1 MNTFNN
7 NTQFI
12 DYTYPFEYQQY
23 NPNYQPDYNEYQFY
37 DAPEADLSLASVFK
51 IALPV
56 IMYGLGK
63 LAKHLLSEENPEIS
77 KSSTSKI
84 ICKLVDNELPYE
96 KYVDKFIGNLI

>member
-7 NTQFI
+7 YTQI
-12 DYTYPFEYQQY
+12 TDYPVEYQQY
-23 NPNYQPDYNEYQFY
+23 DQDYQPDYNDNEYQFY
-37 DAPEADLSLASVFK
+37 DAPEAELSLATVFK

-63 LAKHLLSEENPEIS
+63 LTKYLLSEDNSEIA
-77 KSSTSKI
+77 KSDTDKI

-96 KYVDKFIGNLI
+96 KYVDKFINNLI